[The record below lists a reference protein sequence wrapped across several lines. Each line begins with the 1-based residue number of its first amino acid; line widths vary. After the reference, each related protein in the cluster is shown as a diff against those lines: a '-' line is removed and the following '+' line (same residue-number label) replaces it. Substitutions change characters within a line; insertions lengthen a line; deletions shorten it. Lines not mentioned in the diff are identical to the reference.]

1 MNFEIKPVRDGFLV
15 FGSPLILEDEIQEVV
30 ETLRSGWIGTG
41 PRVAKFEEMF
51 KEYIGCKHALAVNS
65 CTAALHL
72 SMIAAGIGRGDQVI
86 TTPMT
91 FAATAN
97 AIIHTGGTPVF
108 VDVNR
113 STMNIDPQKVEDK
126 VKALKAQG
134 LKVKAIVPVHFAG
147 RPCDMDAIMDI
158 ADRHNLVVIED
169 AAHAIDASY
178 HGNKIGTIGD
188 LTCFSFYVT
197 KNIVTGEG
205 GMVTTNNDE
214 YAEKIKC
221 YALHGL
227 SGDAWQRFS
236 DKGFKHYQVL
246 YPGFKYNMMD
256 LQAAMGLH
264 QLPRIRE
271 HLRRREEIWNCY
283 NASFSDLPVTV
294 PAEPEENTGHARHL
308 YTILVHLE
316 RITSDRDT
324 IQQELYRQ
332 NIGTGIHYVALHLH
346 PFYRDTYGLRY
357 GDFPNAEFISQ
368 RTISLPLSPKL
379 TDHDVNDVVEAVT
392 RILRHYEK

>member
-1 MNFEIKPVRDGFLV
+1 MKPVRDNFLV
-15 FGSPLILEDEIQEVV
+15 FGSPLILEEEIQEVV

-41 PRVAKFEEMF
+41 PRVVKFEEMF

-72 SMIAAGIGRGDQVI
+72 SMIAAGIGPGDHVI

-108 VDVNR
+108 VDVNK
-113 STMNIDPQKVEDK
+113 STMNIDPQKIEDK
-126 VKALKAQG
+126 VKTLKAQG
-134 LKVKAIVPVHFAG
+134 LKVKAILPVHFAG
-147 RPCDMDAIMDI
+147 RPCDMDSIMDI
-158 ADRHNLVVIED
+158 AEKYNLLVIED
-169 AAHAIDASY
+169 SAHAIESYY
-178 HGNKIGTIGD
+178 HGKKIGTIGD
-188 LTCFSFYVT
+188 LSCFSFYVT
-197 KNIVTGEG
+197 KNIITGEG
-205 GMVTTNNDE
+205 GMVTTNNYE
-214 YAEKIKC
+214 YAGKIKT

-236 DKGFKHYQVL
+236 DKGFKHYHVR

-256 LQAAMGLH
+256 LQAAIGLH
-264 QLPRIRE
+264 QLPR
-271 HLRRREEIWNCY
+271 LDKQLKRREEIWTYY
-283 NASFSDLPVTV
+283 NDSFVGLPLTV
-294 PAEPEENTGHARHL
+294 PTEPEQNTIHARHL
-308 YTILVHLE
+308 YTILVDLD
-316 RITSDRDT
+316 RVTADRDT

-346 PFYRDTYGLRY
+346 PFYRDTYGLKC
-357 GDFPNAEFISQ
+357 GDFPNAEYISE

-379 TDHDVNDVVEAVT
+379 TDQDVKDVVEAT
-392 RILRHYEK
+392 RRVLRHYEK